1 MQILVVEDD
10 LSFAQVL
17 LKILSEDNAVHVVSG
32 IGSAVNYLSSNPAD
46 VIVSDFRLQEGD
58 GHQLMRFLATL
69 NPAPPVVMITAFAE
83 KEMAIASINLGVFA
97 LLEKP
102 FQPEVLRRAV
112 ARALN
117 AGLNG
122 NRRALN
128 SESAEIKLIAELSAV
143 ECEGQQIILT
153 QTEFRILTLLIS
165 NAGSW
170 VTRRHIEKE
179 IWGDVAAS
187 RNVLDTHLLN
197 LKRKVPH
204 IRRRLTN
211 LRGKGYV
218 LARSDS

>member
-1 MQILVVEDD
+1 MQLLVVEDD

-17 LKILSEDNAVHVVSG
+17 LKILSKDNTVHFSHGVADAVDFM
-32 IGSAVNYLSSNPAD
+32 SSNPVD

-69 NPAPPVVMITAFAE
+69 DTAPPVVMITAFAE

-102 FQPEVLRRAV
+102 FQPEALRQAV
-112 ARALN
+112 GRALQ
-117 AGLNG
+117 AGLTQG
-122 NRRALN
+122 KRTAN
-128 SESAEIKLIAELSAV
+128 STSTEMKLVAELNAV
-143 ECEGQQIILT
+143 VCDGQQIILT

-165 NAGSW
+165 SAGNW
-170 VTRRHIEKE
+170 LTRRHIEHE

-187 RNVLDTHLLN
+187 RNILDTHLLN
-197 LKRKVPH
+197 LKRKVPQ

-211 LRGKGYV
+211 LRGRGYA
-218 LARSDS
+218 LAKIES